1 MVKEEKEVKQVEEK
15 EVKNKE
21 KDMME
26 EVTEVQKSE
35 FDLRHK
41 TRVIPGRTK

>member
-1 MVKEEKEVKQVEEK
+1 MEKEEKEVMPVEEK

-21 KDMME
+21 TDMME
-26 EVTEVQKSE
+26 EVTEVQKSNY
-35 FDLRHK
+35 DLRHK